1 MSEFPVKVGVVG
13 CGHISGIYL
22 QNAAAFPVL
31 QVVACADLQPE
42 RARAKAAEFG
52 IPRACATEELLADL
66 EIEAVLNLTVPGAH
80 AAVALAAL
88 ESGKSVYNEKPLA
101 IERADGQ
108 RILDLA
114 RRKKLRVGCA
124 PDTFLGGG
132 LQTVRKL
139 IDEGA
144 IGAPVAATT
153 FMVSH
158 GPESWHPDP
167 EFYYQVGGG
176 PLFDMG
182 PYYLTALINLLGPVR
197 RVCGSARSTFRERTI
212 TSEPKRG
219 KVIHVEVPTH
229 VAGVLDFASGAMA
242 TMLMTFDV
250 WHANLPMFEI
260 YGSAGSL
267 SVPDPHPFG
276 GPVRVRG
283 AADAEWSEVP
293 LAFGY
298 TENSRGLGLAD
309 MAEALRTGRGHR
321 ACGELAYHVLDIM
334 HALHES
340 SETGRHVTVTST
352 CARPEPLSAPS
363 SSEAR

>member
-267 SVPDPHPFG
+267 SVPDPNTFG
-276 GPVRVRG
+276 GPVLIRTQDSPDWR
-283 AADAEWSEVP
+283 EVP
-293 LAFGY
+293 LTLPWAD
-298 TENSRGLGLAD
+298 NCRGLGLSEMVQAI
-309 MAEALRTGRGHR
+309 AEGRPHR
-321 ACGELAYHVLDIM
+321 ASGELALHALEIM
-334 HALHES
+334 HAVHDAS
-340 SETGRHVTVTST
+340 GTGKCVTLRSP
-352 CARPEPLSAPS
+352 APRPAALAPG
-363 SSEAR
+363 